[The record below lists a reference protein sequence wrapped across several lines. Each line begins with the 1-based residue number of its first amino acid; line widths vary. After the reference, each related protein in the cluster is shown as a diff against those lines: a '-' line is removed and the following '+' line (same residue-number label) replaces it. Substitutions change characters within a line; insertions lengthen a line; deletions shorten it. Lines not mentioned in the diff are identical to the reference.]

1 MCFYWQ
7 SDEPVQ
13 YITVH
18 GLAVELGEADQL
30 LCNAHL
36 GHGVTGIGNNLHTGQ
51 DTSWATGS
59 HLGLTSLPSEAK
71 RNGRV
76 NKQREKERE
85 KPSFRRFVYT
95 LKRKDF

>member
-1 MCFYWQ
+1 M
-7 SDEPVQ
+7 SLISQ
-13 YITVH
+13 YSS
-18 GLAVELGEADQL
+18 LAVELGEADQL

-71 RNGRV
+71 RNGSE
-76 NKQREKERE
+76 NKQREQERD
-85 KPSFRRFVYT
+85 KTFVSKVC
-95 LKRKDF
+95 LHS